1 MPITSTTVAGSL
13 GDRIDDA
20 LDPSCED
27 VALVTALLREIKKA
41 RFKHPGVQSL
51 EVKCMGLEARAAE
64 ADGSGQAAATPDK
77 VDVAVER
84 MRKMSM
90 ASQQRLASQRATEEA
105 AMFKPDIGRS
115 SQMVGQRRGSI
126 FDRMDE
132 DTDRTRKALAEQEKS
147 ILVRARSALWPRR
160 WRRLLIGSDWLVL
173 GRMTSWRRPARRAW
187 GRTSR
192 RSSSA
197 STSSWPTA
205 HGSAPSCASP
215 RPTIVG

>member
-64 ADGSGQAAATPDK
+64 ADGSGQAATPDK

-90 ASQQRLASQRATEEA
+90 ASQQRLATSEA
-105 AMFKPDIGRS
+105 
-115 SQMVGQRRGSI
+115 
-126 FDRMDE
+126 
-132 DTDRTRKALAEQEKS
+132 
-147 ILVRARSALWPRR
+147 
-160 WRRLLIGSDWLVL
+160 
-173 GRMTSWRRPARRAW
+173 
-187 GRTSR
+187 
-192 RSSSA
+192 
-197 STSSWPTA
+197 
-205 HGSAPSCASP
+205 
-215 RPTIVG
+215 

>member
-51 EVKCMGLEARAAE
+51 EVKCMGLEARAA
-64 ADGSGQAAATPDK
+64 DGSGQAVATPDK

-132 DTDRTRKALAEQEKS
+132 DTERTRKALAEQEKS
-147 ILVRARSALWPRR
+147 ILVRAR
-160 WRRLLIGSDWLVL
+160 
-173 GRMTSWRRPARRAW
+173 PARFGRAA
-187 GRTSR
+187 G
-192 RSSSA
+192 
-197 STSSWPTA
+197 
-205 HGSAPSCASP
+205 
-215 RPTIVG
+215 VGC

>member
-27 VALVTALLREIKKA
+27 LALVTALLREIKKA

-51 EVKCMGLEARAAE
+51 EVKCMGLEARAA
-64 ADGSGQAAATPDK
+64 DGSGQAAAATPDK

-132 DTDRTRKALAEQEKS
+132 DTERTRKALAEQEKS
-147 ILVRARSALWPRR
+147 ILVRAR
-160 WRRLLIGSDWLVL
+160 
-173 GRMTSWRRPARRAW
+173 PARFGRAA
-187 GRTSR
+187 G
-192 RSSSA
+192 
-197 STSSWPTA
+197 
-205 HGSAPSCASP
+205 
-215 RPTIVG
+215 VGC